1 MEQEDKSINTNANS
15 NVFTRKVRLLS
26 KPRYFFGNV
35 GSALLKALL
44 WICDLILSMILS
56 IWHFVKLIGIYCYKG
71 VIIAYKFIKR
81 KCHQFLYNDWSG
93 RLSFVLFGV
102 SSLAHGQIVNGIL
115 YLVFEIGYIALFVLY
130 GVPSIGMLKTLGT
143 IANSG
148 TGGDGEFGQAGGGHN
163 SILILIYGLLWVLSI
178 IVFIYIWLR
187 SINSGYNN
195 YRIQNFTNLNKL
207 MLLIKIKNFLQS

>member
-115 YLVFEIGYIALFVLY
+115 YLVFEIGYIALFVLLNDY
-130 GVPSIGMLKTLGT
+130 I
-143 IANSG
+143 IAIS
-148 TGGDGEFGQAGGGHN
+148 
-163 SILILIYGLLWVLSI
+163 
-178 IVFIYIWLR
+178 VFVD
-187 SINSGYNN
+187 
-195 YRIQNFTNLNKL
+195 
-207 MLLIKIKNFLQS
+207 